1 MPISRPKSLRWCA
14 PCCLTRRAS
23 SEKAFRARRSEQER
37 PLRWPAGPLPLQA
50 LKRSI
55 TDMRPDWN
63 ASGQFRVAASDFR
76 IQTASGAAQRFLNVQ
91 FAEVDSVPFFRAQK
105 GGAARYGKSDAA
117 PENPALSFLAR
128 P

>member
-1 MPISRPKSLRWCA
+1 
-14 PCCLTRRAS
+14 
-23 SEKAFRARRSEQER
+23 
-37 PLRWPAGPLPLQA
+37 
-50 LKRSI
+50 
-55 TDMRPDWN
+55 MRPDWN

-117 PENPALSFLAR
+117 PANPGGDSRSIGRVQWLLHDVKQIRALCDCSGQTGRGDFGWNREPGASDG
-128 P
+128 